1 MTEGGSQPGGP
12 GEGGADHGQMVPAMQ
27 AATEAAEE
35 PQKLLRIGSMVRQML
50 EEVRRAPLDEEGRK
64 HLREVHERSMR
75 ELRGI
80 LSDELRDELD
90 EVTIPFGA
98 ETPTES
104 ELRIA
109 QAQLVGWL
117 EGLFHGI
124 QAALWAQ
131 QLQSQQQLG
140 QLRRQALPGQEG
152 EQGPRPGGGHYL

>member
-1 MTEGGSQPGGP
+1 MTEQGPQPGGP
-12 GEGGADHGQMVPAMQ
+12 GGGDADHGRMVPATQ
-27 AATEAAEE
+27 GTKEISDE

-50 EEVRRAPLDEEGRK
+50 EEVRRAPLDEEGRR
-64 HLREVHERSMR
+64 HLREVHDRSMR

-80 LSDELRDELD
+80 LSEELRDELD

-98 ETPTES
+98 DTPTES

-140 QLRRQALPGQEG
+140 QLRRQALEG
-152 EQGPRPGGGHYL
+152 PEQGPRPGGGHYL

>member
-1 MTEGGSQPGGP
+1 MTEQGP
-12 GEGGADHGQMVPAMQ
+12 GPGAEGPGPMVPATAPQ
-27 AATEAAEE
+27 EIGEE

-50 EEVRRAPLDEEGRK
+50 EEVRRAPLDEEGRR

-80 LSDELRDELD
+80 LSEELREELD
-90 EVTIPFGA
+90 EVTIPFGVD
-98 ETPTES
+98 TPTES

-140 QLRRQALPGQEG
+140 QLRRQALQGQEG
-152 EQGPRPGGGHYL
+152 APRPGGGHYL